1 MTDPTPDI
9 PTDPVVRTPQMN
21 PKFVYTVGV
30 LLLVIIAALSGLLL
44 QYRRRAITA
53 ELKLRQANEQLDQQG
68 LHKLLDLEPG
78 KRAWIV
84 TEDDD
89 TAPAPTDGE

>member
-30 LLLVIIAALSGLLL
+30 LLLVIIAALSGLL
-44 QYRRRAITA
+44 
-53 ELKLRQANEQLDQQG
+53 QANEQLDQQG